1 MNSRMAALGIAGLT
15 SIVFGVLW
23 YAAGGLLMVEVAVI
37 ALAVSLSVAY
47 LFYEALSC
55 RRIHRHI
62 MGIRFFRRL
71 DLKEFSRIFGAVTLL
86 PLSSVIISKYT
97 LDSSISPI
105 RLYVLFVLLLLVGW
119 ALGTVETAKLI
130 ADDDPEEPES

>member
-1 MNSRMAALGIAGLT
+1 MLT

-23 YAAGGLLMVEVAVI
+23 YVAGGLHMVEVAVI
-37 ALAVSLSVAY
+37 AFAVSLSVAY

-97 LDSSISPI
+97 LDSSIAPI

-130 ADDDPEEPES
+130 PEDDPKDSQS